1 MKRTMILGMA
11 ILVFLLAAC
20 SPAASSSTPKIEIVS
35 PYVSAVMAMDMDMG
49 ATPTADSMGMSS
61 MGGGNGAAY
70 MIINNTGG
78 AADKLLKAQSDVASS
93 VELHQTVMKNNVMEM
108 QPVEAIDIPANGQFE
123 LKPGEYHIMLIGLKK
138 DLTVG
143 EKVKINLVFEKAS
156 SISVNAEVRK
166 P

>member
-1 MKRTMILGMA
+1 MKRTMILGMS

-35 PYVSAVMAMDMDMG
+35 PYVSAVMAMDMG
-49 ATPTADSMGMSS
+49 ATPTSDSMGMSS

-70 MIINNTGG
+70 MIIKNTGG
-78 AADKLLKAQSDVASS
+78 APDRLLKAQSDVANS

-108 QPVEAIDIPANGQFE
+108 QPVEAIDIPANSQFE

-138 DLTVG
+138 DMTVG
-143 EKVKINLVFEKAS
+143 EKVKITLVFEKAG
-156 SISVNAEVRK
+156 SISVDAEVRK